1 MESWAFERWHFR
13 FNATVLRARFDESRS
28 IKDMRILAQM
38 LEDGE
43 KYVFTNFHKAHV
55 MSNFP
60 GSAGEN
66 SIMTPPSSRMTPA
79 VSATTVRPSPPTGCW
94 TSGTPGRRCRW
105 WTTSIRGKSSKRSSM
120 NIMRSLWPRNTNL
133 RLPLP
138 WCNSP
143 HSLINCSLVKI

>member
-1 MESWAFERWHFR
+1 
-13 FNATVLRARFDESRS
+13 
-28 IKDMRILAQM
+28 MRILAQM

-94 TSGTPGRRCRW
+94 TSGTPGRRCR
-105 WTTSIRGKSSKRSSM
+105 
-120 NIMRSLWPRNTNL
+120 
-133 RLPLP
+133 
-138 WCNSP
+138 
-143 HSLINCSLVKI
+143 